1 MERTINLLPANAVTW
16 LAAVRR
22 TVRQRVLAFSGEKKG
37 TPLPPS
43 IPSQSDRLVEE
54 RFDKRN
60 YRKALGQFA
69 TGVTV
74 ITTRAIDG
82 GSVGLTAN
90 SFSSV
95 SLDPPLVLWSLSR
108 QSSSLADFI
117 GASHFAIHVLAADQH
132 YLSRRFSTSHP
143 DRFSGVDYAQG
154 TAGIPLLNG
163 AIARFVCRN
172 VRQYDAGDHVIL
184 IGEVE
189 KYDLLE
195 GNPLVFH
202 SGEYRV
208 VTRHAEFTE
217 S

>member
-1 MERTINLLPANAVTW
+1 MERTISLLPANAVTW

-22 TVRQRVLAFSGEKKG
+22 TVRQLVLALSGEEKG

-43 IPSQSDRLVEE
+43 IPWQSDRLVEE

-74 ITTRAIDG
+74 ITTRAIDER
-82 GSVGLTAN
+82 SVGLTAN

-163 AIARFVCRN
+163 AIACIVLPQRAAIRCTRPRHPYRRGGKIRSPRGQSARLPLRRIPGRNAPCRI
-172 VRQYDAGDHVIL
+172 H
-184 IGEVE
+184 
-189 KYDLLE
+189 
-195 GNPLVFH
+195 
-202 SGEYRV
+202 
-208 VTRHAEFTE
+208 
-217 S
+217 